1 MQNSTLKQRI
11 NSVLKDNA
19 IERYTTNKKKGK
31 LDFRRVHKIALCSK
45 IFKQKEER
53 KGKDYSITLLLD
65 RSGSMDKV
73 EKIVGDIAL
82 DFQEIFTKVKI
93 PNSFYCFSDDTYKLK
108 DFQENIKDV
117 KKAYL
122 KIYSSG
128 TDDAYALHVVGNEI
142 TKKYKKNILIVL
154 TDGQGND
161 YSHREEGVFT
171 KNGVDLAKLK
181 NAKTVTKGLL
191 KKHKDLEIFCLGIGG
206 QSLSKYV
213 KDVYGSKR
221 AITVSNIS
229 EARVNI
235 IKLISKIIKK

>member
-1 MQNSTLKQRI
+1 MQNSTFKQRI

-19 IERYTTNKKKGK
+19 IERYTKNKKKGK
-31 LDFRRVHKIALCSK
+31 LDFRSIHKIALSNK

-65 RSGSMDKV
+65 RSASMDNV
-73 EKIVGDIAL
+73 EKIVASIAQ
-82 DFQEIFTKVKI
+82 DFQEIFTEVNI
-93 PNSFYCFSDDTYKLK
+93 PNSFYCFTDDTYKLK

-117 KKAYL
+117 KNGYL
-122 KIYSSG
+122 KVYSAG

-161 YSHREEGVFT
+161 YSNREEGVFT

-191 KKHKDLEIFCLGIGG
+191 KNHKDLEIFCLGIGD
-206 QSLSKYV
+206 QSLNKYV

-221 AITVSNIS
+221 AITIS
-229 EARVNI
+229 TIDQARVNI
-235 IKLISKIIKK
+235 IKLISRIIKK